1 MSDFKLDKTA
11 KYAESHE
18 WVRMDEDGLA
28 VVGIS
33 DAAQDM
39 LSDVVF
45 VELPGEGD
53 EVEAGTAIAVVESVK
68 AAEEVVTPVSGTIV
82 AINGDLEATP
92 EQVNETPY
100 ESWFFKI
107 QPGPNLAAELAA
119 LMDAAAYDTFVDESA
134 H

>member
-1 MSDFKLDKTA
+1 MSDYKLDKRA
-11 KYAESHE
+11 KYAKTHE

-53 EVEAGTAIAVVESVK
+53 EVKAGSAIAVVESVK
-68 AAEEVVTPVSGTIV
+68 AAEEVVTPVSGTVV
-82 AINGDLEATP
+82 AVNSALEETP
-92 EQVNETPY
+92 EQVNEAPY
-100 ESWFFKI
+100 KSWFFKI
-107 QPGPNLAAELAA
+107 QPAASLDDELAA
-119 LMDAAAYDTFVDESA
+119 LMDADAYDAFVDASE
-134 H
+134 